1 MPRISSLMSPG
12 SALWF
17 CRTAIDVIPALLR
30 VWEKTHNNEDSDAL
44 ISSINAIRFA
54 ASSIAQEQ
62 LDEHSI
68 ATGFTPDIETG
79 LLPGSYNEKLKLLA
93 EAVDYLKGKN
103 SNV

>member
-1 MPRISSLMSPG
+1 MLFPRFFG
-12 SALWF
+12 F
-17 CRTAIDVIPALLR
+17 GK
-30 VWEKTHNNEDSDAL
+30 KTHNNEDSDAL

-93 EAVDYLKGKN
+93 DAVEYLKGKN
-103 SNV
+103 SND